1 MLLYKS
7 DLPPNGNF
15 VYQLKMDGIR
25 CILSYDEGNSKLF
38 TRHQN
43 ECTAQFTEI
52 RPSLPIKN
60 AVFDGEMVVMNGIK
74 PCFESVMQRLQT
86 KNEQQIKHLSRTLPS
101 HFVAFDILYLNGR
114 DLTKLPL
121 NERLEILNSVISPSN
136 EISIC
141 PSSNDGIGLFNR
153 TQELGLEGIVSK
165 DLDSP
170 YLLDT
175 RSHHWLKTKAY
186 LYEIVSI
193 YGIRKGEFGWSLS
206 KDGQHLGIMEF
217 VPIEARKKF
226 YQVSD
231 HIISKDTDKWRYV
244 QPLIKCEVKFQCYTK
259 TGLLRSPSFVRFV
272 A

>member
-1 MLLYKS
+1 MLNKHVKPMLLHKS
-7 DLPPNGNF
+7 DLPPNGKF

-25 CILSYDEGNSKLF
+25 CILSYDEGNIKLF

-43 ECTAQFTEI
+43 ECTAQFTEM

-74 PCFESVMQRLQT
+74 PCFESVMQRLLT

-153 TQELGLEGIVSK
+153 TQELRLEGPDV
-165 DLDSP
+165 
-170 YLLDT
+170 
-175 RSHHWLKTKAY
+175 
-186 LYEIVSI
+186 
-193 YGIRKGEFGWSLS
+193 
-206 KDGQHLGIMEF
+206 Q
-217 VPIEARKKF
+217 
-226 YQVSD
+226 
-231 HIISKDTDKWRYV
+231 ISYN
-244 QPLIKCEVKFQCYTK
+244 
-259 TGLLRSPSFVRFV
+259 GL
-272 A
+272 